1 MLLTVT
7 WEYSISVAII
17 CPKVFMK
24 RCFMDGFVTQNMV
37 QTIEWQV
44 TSASHKRNS
53 YSLKNASCKV
63 QDGDEY
69 VWLEFNIHMARN
81 PSYFAKFTLLPI
93 LLLTVLVLVIFCIP
107 PTTSDRISL
116 GEYIVSVSVSCSF
129 INL

>member
-1 MLLTVT
+1 
-7 WEYSISVAII
+7 
-17 CPKVFMK
+17 MK

-53 YSLKNASCKV
+53 YSLKNASCKI

-69 VWLEFNIHMARN
+69 VWMEFNIHMSRN

-107 PTTSDRISL
+107 PTRPDRTSL
-116 GEYIVSVSVSCSF
+116 GKYCFKILFPCYVAQVTLLMILIQF
-129 INL
+129 L